1 MQQPTDRAP
10 WRLGYRPALDG
21 LRGIAVLLVMAS
33 HAEFPGFRL
42 GGGTGVTM
50 FFVLSG
56 FLITAL
62 LVEEQRDTGGVNLR
76 AFYRR
81 RLFRLLPALVV
92 FLAGALALGWGTG
105 DHAAAALLYVANWVR
120 ASGGNLG
127 DLGHTWSLAIE
138 EQFYVVWPLLFVVLA
153 RRPAWLLR
161 LAVGGAV
168 LSAVIRTMIVIGGD
182 QAAMDRVYFG
192 SDTRADAILAGCI
205 LGLVIAGGRRLSV
218 PRWMAAAAGLA
229 LVVVTGIAAG
239 ESSFYR
245 WGLTLAAV
253 ASTIIVARVAVRPA
267 GSSRVLEWSGL
278 VRTGRLSYGLYLWH
292 WPIML
297 VASRTMAAGPGR
309 VVVTF
314 ALSFLMAVASSR
326 LVEEP
331 MRRFGRHKGRTAVV
345 LERQPVDC
353 LAAAGRGGA
362 RPVCPE

>member
-1 MQQPTDRAP
+1 MSDIQQASS

-33 HAEFPGFRL
+33 HADLPGFRL

-62 LVEEQRDTGGVNLR
+62 LVEEQSDTGRVNLR

-92 FLAGALALGWGTG
+92 FLAGALAMGWGTG
-105 DHAAAALLYVANWVR
+105 DHATAALLYVANWVR
-120 ASGGNLG
+120 AGGGNLG

-138 EQFYVVWPLLFVVLA
+138 EQFYVIWPVLFMALA
-153 RRPAWLLR
+153 KRPAWLLR
-161 LAVGGAV
+161 LAVVGTI
-168 LSAVIRTMIVIGGD
+168 LSAVSRTMIVIGGN

-205 LGLVIAGGRRLSV
+205 LGLIIARGRHLSV
-218 PRWMAAAAGLA
+218 PRWLVATAGLA
-229 LVVVTGIAAG
+229 LAVVTGIAAG
-239 ESSFYR
+239 QSSFYQ
-245 WGLTLAAV
+245 WGLTLATV
-253 ASTIIVARVAVRPA
+253 ASTIIIARVAVRPA
-267 GSSRVLEWSGL
+267 GSSRILEWSGL

-297 VASRTMAAGPGR
+297 VASRTMAAGPGQ
-309 VVVTF
+309 VAVTF

-331 MRRFGRHKGRTAVV
+331 MRRLGRHKSRTAIV
-345 LERQPVDC
+345 LERH
-353 LAAAGRGGA
+353 
-362 RPVCPE
+362 PVCPELRTLR